1 MNLPR
6 YALLLSLLPGLAA
19 AADYPRHALPASQVQ
34 EAVEASKDEP
44 LRYAV
49 AQAINLHTPDGD
61 WDNPAADI
69 ARWRLGI
76 ESEGAES
83 LALRLEDL
91 RLPAGSELR
100 WIGEDSGDVQGPFGA
115 ADAGTLWLPVVRG
128 SRALL
133 ELRLPAALKDQFGL
147 RIAEAQ
153 HGYEGFRQA
162 TTAKGQFGRS
172 SSCNVDVACPAA
184 NGWRTQV
191 RSVVL
196 LTINNSAVCSGTLVN
211 STGNTGSSQ
220 TPYILTANHC
230 GFDQVTPSS
239 IRAYFN
245 VDRGG
250 CGSGA
255 DGSISQ
261 NVTVAEV
268 VARSTTSDFALLRLN
283 GSVAGFNVYFAGWD
297 ANGATPA
304 SGVAI
309 HHPAGDDKKISF
321 YGNDTTKVDNVQI
334 GSDSRKF
341 TVDAWKVFWNLGTT
355 QPGSSG
361 SALWN
366 QEGRVIGTL
375 SGGGAACSNGAPN
388 GQPDY
393 FGRLELA
400 WSGTDK
406 ALGSSLQPYLAPGDT
421 SIRSLGGLD
430 LGTNPPPA
438 TDGPPVDEEEED
450 DGGGGGALPAS
461 LLAGLAA
468 LLVLRRARRLR
479 P

>member
-1 MNLPR
+1 MNPFR
-6 YALLLSLLPGLAA
+6 HALLLSLLPGLAA

-49 AQAINLHTPDGD
+49 AQPVNLNTPDGA
-61 WDNPAADI
+61 WDSPAADV

-91 RLPAGSELR
+91 RLPTGSELR
-100 WIGEDSGDVQGPFGA
+100 WIGEDSGDIQGPFGS
-115 ADAGTLWLPVVRG
+115 ADSGSLWLPVVRG

-133 ELRLPAALKDQFGL
+133 ELRVPAALKDQFGL

-153 HGYEGFRQA
+153 HGYQA
-162 TTAKGQFGRS
+162 FQLAGTAKGQFGRS
-172 SSCNVDVACPAA
+172 SNCNIDVACPTA
-184 NGWRTQV
+184 NDWLTQV

-196 LTINNSAVCSGTLVN
+196 LTINNSAICSGTLVN
-211 STGNTGSSQ
+211 STGNTRNSQ
-220 TPYILTANHC
+220 TPYVLTANHC
-230 GFDQVTPSS
+230 GFDQVAPSS

-245 VDRGG
+245 VNRDG

-261 NVTVAEV
+261 NIAVAEV
-268 VARSTTSDFALLRLN
+268 MARSTTSDFALLRLG

-297 ANGATPA
+297 ANGAIPS
-304 SGVAI
+304 SGAAI
-309 HHPAGDDKKISF
+309 HHPAGDDKKISI
-321 YGNDTTKVDNVQI
+321 YGGGTTKVDNVSI
-334 GSDSRKF
+334 GKDAKKF

-366 QEGRVIGTL
+366 QDGRVIGTL
-375 SGGGAACSNGAPN
+375 SGGGAACSGSGSNGL
-388 GQPDY
+388 PDY

-400 WSGTDK
+400 WSGEDK
-406 ALGSSLQPYLAPGDT
+406 ALGSTLQPYLAPGDT
-421 SIRSLGGLD
+421 SIRSFGGLD

-438 TDGPPVDEEEED
+438 TVDPPVDD
-450 DGGGGGALPAS
+450 DDGDKGGGGGALPGS

-468 LLVLRRARRLR
+468 LLALRRSRSLRR
-479 P
+479 